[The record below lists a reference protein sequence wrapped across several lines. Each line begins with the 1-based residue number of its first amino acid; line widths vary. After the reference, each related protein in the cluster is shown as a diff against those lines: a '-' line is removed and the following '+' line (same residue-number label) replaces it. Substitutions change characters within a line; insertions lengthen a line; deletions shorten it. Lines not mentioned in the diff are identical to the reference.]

1 MSPVTVVSLV
11 IFLSFLG
18 AILGAKLKVSY
29 PTIIIA
35 IGLVLSLLR
44 VGSTLSVP
52 FDSTVILGFVVP
64 PMIFEAAMRTR
75 LQTFRTVEKTVISLA
90 IIGVVISAII
100 TGLVLNV
107 ATALPLSVALM
118 FGVIISP
125 TDPVSVVSLLKRA
138 RAPERLT
145 ALLESE
151 AYFNNA
157 TPVILYSVAASLS
170 FSSVSLSTFA
180 YDLLGGV
187 GVGLLVS
194 AVAELLHKLITE
206 PLAETSFTIAVMFG
220 SYALAET
227 LGMSGLIAVPI
238 AGLYMGNRTMRTA
251 MSEETRTTMTKFWE
265 VITFMATSFAFLLI
279 GLKTDFGLLITYA
292 PFIMAAYLAILV
304 ARIISVYPI
313 IGLAK
318 IMREKIPHTWTRAIT
333 LAGLRGAVS
342 IALALSLPE
351 IPFKNVIVA
360 MTFGVALLSL
370 VVQAE
375 IMQVYV
381 RNAKLSSCGE
391 NEQQPNTRQTPTGL
405 SNIAVS

>member
-1 MSPVTVVSLV
+1 VADPVAWSPVTVVSLV

-18 AILGAKLKVSY
+18 AILSSRLKVSY
-29 PTIIIA
+29 PTVIIA
-35 IGLVLSLLR
+35 IGLALSILR
-44 VGSTLSVP
+44 VGGALQSVP

-75 LQTFRTVEKTVISLA
+75 LETFRTVEKTVISLA
-90 IIGVVISAII
+90 IFGVLISAIV
-100 TGLVLNV
+100 TGLVLNIV
-107 ATALPLSVALM
+107 TGLPLAVALM
-118 FGVIISP
+118 FGVIVSP
-125 TDPVSVVSLLKRA
+125 TDPVSVVSLLKRV

-170 FSSVSLSTFA
+170 FNPFSLGTFA
-180 YDLLGGV
+180 YNLLGGV

-220 SYALAET
+220 SYALAES

-265 VITFMATSFAFLLI
+265 VVTFMATSFAFLLI
-279 GLKTDFGLLITYA
+279 GLRTDFTLLITYA
-292 PFIMAAYLAILV
+292 PFIAAAFLAILV
-304 ARIISVYPI
+304 ARVVSVYPI
-313 IGLAK
+313 IGLVNM
-318 IMREKIPHTWTRAIT
+318 MRERIPHSWTRLLAI
-333 LAGLRGAVS
+333 AGLRGAVS
-342 IALALSLPE
+342 VALALSLPE
-351 IPFKNVIVA
+351 SNFKDTIVA

-370 VVQAE
+370 MVQAE
-375 IMQVYV
+375 ILQVF
-381 RNAKLSSCGE
+381 AKSMKL
-391 NEQQPNTRQTPTGL
+391 
-405 SNIAVS
+405 